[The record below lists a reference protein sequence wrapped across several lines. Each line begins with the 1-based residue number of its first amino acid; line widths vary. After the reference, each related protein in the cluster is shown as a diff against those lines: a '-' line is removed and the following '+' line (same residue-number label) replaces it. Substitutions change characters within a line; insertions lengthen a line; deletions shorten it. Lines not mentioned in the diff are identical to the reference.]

1 MALVAG
7 GVRVVFWFSIIALA
21 YLAALAAGHAW
32 LRTMTCV
39 IAWPSIIEPKPSIKK
54 SRGRLG
60 RVWRRQRVTSSTSWS
75 KIC

>member
-39 IAWPSIIEPKPSIKK
+39 IAWAVDHRTKTLYKEIARPAGQGMAPPARDFIN
-54 SRGRLG
+54 
-60 RVWRRQRVTSSTSWS
+60 
-75 KIC
+75 